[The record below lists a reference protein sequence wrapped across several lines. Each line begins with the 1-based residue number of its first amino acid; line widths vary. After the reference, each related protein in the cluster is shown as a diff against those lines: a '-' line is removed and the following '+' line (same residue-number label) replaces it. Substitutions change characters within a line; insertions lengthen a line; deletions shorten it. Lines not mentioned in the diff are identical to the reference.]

1 MQISIHKRKRILL
14 LFFLGIGLPS
24 LLLGYLAFRGI
35 QNDRALLEKKRL
47 DEHRR
52 IAEMVTRS
60 IDESIFEVEQTFL
73 NTVAN
78 RQGTAKP
85 AFSNSLESLKNQH
98 PLVEEVFLFQ
108 DFKKIHFPIAK
119 LLFLPDGSTQ
129 RFSASSRA
137 PILVRKIQAAQ
148 QLEFQK
154 KRYRNALIS
163 YQRTIGQVSDPQLKG
178 ELLSAIARVQKK
190 SKLFQD
196 AIKSYETIA
205 QDFSQVRVA
214 DGIPLGLVAR
224 LELGSL
230 FLEIND
236 SLSSIKTFIELYKSL
251 IQREWRLEKA
261 QYDFFAQRAKESID
275 EILSHPSLPP
285 QLLSYKS
292 TFQIS
297 VNEEKKQRNITERLL
312 EFQESAAV
320 DLQAKI
326 ARNLDSP
333 RDSAKRFTLE
343 IGRHSY
349 LVSLLS
355 QPMGKGIKT
364 NEIWGLL
371 LNAEYLKDNVLN
383 QALQRDVSSEK
394 TEWVVRGRDGEA
406 ILKSESALSG
416 SVTVKTNFAG
426 NFPDW
431 FLEFYEQ
438 EQRLIETFLTSRRG
452 IYFYMFLLIAGILI
466 FGSILTIRTVS
477 HELELAKMKSDFV
490 STISHE
496 FKSPL
501 TSIRQLA
508 EMLQAG
514 RIPSEERRQK
524 YYDVLLEQSER
535 LSLLTENILN
545 FAQMEEGRKEFEFKK
560 VDIGTLLQEIVSTIQ
575 DRVRHEGFVI
585 QTKIEKTLPS
595 IEIDSAP
602 ITQAVA
608 NLIDNAIK
616 FSGKTKKVVV
626 SSFTESRYLV
636 IAVKDFGI
644 GIKKEEIDKVFE
656 RFYRGGDELT
666 RMVKGSGLGLT
677 LVKQIVEAHHG
688 SVHVESEPGH
698 GSTFSMRLPLQSIEN
713 E

>member
-1 MQISIHKRKRILL
+1 MGLSIHKRKRILL

-60 IDESIFEVEQTFL
+60 IDESIFEVERAFL

-78 RQGTAKP
+78 SQEIAKP
-85 AFSNSLESLKNQH
+85 AFSRSLESLKNEH

-108 DFKKIHFPIAK
+108 GFKKIHFPVAK

-129 RFSASSRA
+129 RFSASS
-137 PILVRKIQAAQ
+137 PTPNLVRKIQAAQ
-148 QLEFQK
+148 QLEFQR
-154 KRYRNALIS
+154 KRYRDALIS
-163 YQRTIGQVSDPQLKG
+163 YQRTMGQVSGPQVKG
-178 ELLSAIARVQKK
+178 ELLSAVARVQKK

-196 AIKSYETIA
+196 SIKSYKIIA
-205 QDFSQVRVA
+205 QDFSQARIA

-230 FLEIND
+230 FLEID
-236 SLSSIKTFIELYKSL
+236 DPLSSAKTLTELYKSL

-261 QYDFFAQRAKESID
+261 QYDFFTQRAKESID
-275 EILSHPSLPP
+275 EILSRPSLSP
-285 QLLSYKS
+285 QFQSYKNS
-292 TFQIS
+292 FQILEG
-297 VNEEKKQRNITERLL
+297 EEKKQRNITERLL
-312 EFQESAAV
+312 DFQDSAAA

-326 ARNLDSP
+326 SRDSDTP
-333 RDSAKRFTLE
+333 RDSSKRFTLE

-355 QPMGKGIKT
+355 QPAGKGAEN
-364 NEIWGLL
+364 NETWGLL

-383 QALQRDVSSEK
+383 QALQRQVSSEK
-394 TEWVVRGRDGEA
+394 TEWIVRGRDGEV
-406 ILKSESALSG
+406 ILKSESATSG

-431 FLEFYEQ
+431 LLEFHQQ
-438 EQRLIETFLTSRRG
+438 EQRLLETFLTSRRG

-535 LSLLTENILN
+535 LSLLTDNILN
-545 FAQMEEGRKEFEFKK
+545 FAQMEEGRKEFEFKR
-560 VDIGTLLQEIVSTIQ
+560 VDIGALLQGIASAIQ
-575 DRVRHEGFVI
+575 DRVRHEDFVI
-585 QTKIEKTLPS
+585 QTKIEKSLPS
-595 IEIDSAP
+595 IEVDSAA
-602 ITQAVA
+602 ITQAIN
-608 NLIDNAIK
+608 NLVDNAIK
-616 FSGKTKKVVV
+616 FSGEAKKVVV
-626 SSFTESRYLV
+626 SSFVKDQYLV
-636 IAVKDFGI
+636 IAVQDFGV

-677 LVKQIVEAHHG
+677 LVKQIVDAHHG

-698 GSTFSMRLPLQSIEN
+698 GSTFSIKLPLQ
-713 E
+713 

>member
-1 MQISIHKRKRILL
+1 MGLSIHKRKRILL

-52 IAEMVTRS
+52 IAGMVTRS
-60 IDESIFEVEQTFL
+60 IDESIFEVERAFL
-73 NTVAN
+73 NIVAN
-78 RQGTAKP
+78 RQGMAKP
-85 AFSNSLESLKNQH
+85 AFSDSLESLKNQH

-108 DFKKIHFPIAK
+108 DFKKINFPVAK
-119 LLFLPDGSTQ
+119 LLFLPDGSMK
-129 RFSASSRA
+129 RFSASSPTPTLA
-137 PILVRKIQAAQ
+137 RKIQAAQ

-154 KRYRNALIS
+154 KRYRDALIS
-163 YQRTIGQVSDPQLKG
+163 YQRTMGEVSDPQVKG
-178 ELLSAIARVQKK
+178 ELLSAVARVQKK
-190 SKLFQD
+190 SKLFPD

-205 QDFSQVRVA
+205 QDFSQVRIA
-214 DGIPLGLVAR
+214 DGIPLGLAAR
-224 LELGSL
+224 LELSSL
-230 FLEIND
+230 FLETD
-236 SLSSIKTFIELYKSL
+236 DPLSSAKTFTELYKGL

-261 QYDFFAQRAKESID
+261 QYDFFTQRAKESID
-275 EILSHPSLPP
+275 EILSRPSLPS
-285 QLLSYKS
+285 QLQSYKS
-292 TFQIS
+292 TFQIL
-297 VNEEKKQRNITERLL
+297 VDEEKKQRNITERLL
-312 EFQESAAV
+312 DFQESAAA

-326 ARNLDSP
+326 SRDSDTP

-343 IGRHSY
+343 IGKHSY
-349 LVSLLS
+349 LVSLLN
-355 QPMGKGIKT
+355 QPAGKGAEN
-364 NEIWGLL
+364 NESWGLL
-371 LNAEYLKDNVLN
+371 LNAEYLKDDVLN
-383 QALQRDVSSEK
+383 RALQRQVSSEK
-394 TEWVVRGRDGEA
+394 TEWIVRGRDGEA
-406 ILKSESALSG
+406 ILKSESATSG

-426 NFPDW
+426 NFPNW
-431 FLEFYEQ
+431 FVEFHQQ
-438 EQRLIETFLTSRRG
+438 EQRLLETFLTSRRG

-560 VDIGTLLQEIVSTIQ
+560 IDIGALLQEIASTIQ
-575 DRVRHEGFVI
+575 DRVRHDGFVI
-585 QTKIEKTLPS
+585 QTKIEKSLPL
-595 IEIDSAP
+595 IEVDSAAL
-602 ITQAVA
+602 TQAIN
-608 NLIDNAIK
+608 NLVDNAIK
-616 FSGKTKKVVV
+616 FSGEAKKVVV
-626 SSFTESRYLV
+626 SSFMKDQYLV
-636 IAVKDFGI
+636 IAVQDFGV

-677 LVKQIVEAHHG
+677 LVKQIAEAHHG

-698 GSTFSMRLPLQSIEN
+698 GSTFSIKLPLPSIKDE
-713 E
+713 

>member
-560 VDIGTLLQEIVSTIQ
+560 VDIGALLKEIVSTIQ
-575 DRVRHEGFVI
+575 DRVHYEDFVI
-585 QTKIEKTLPS
+585 QTKIEKSLPS
-595 IEIDSAP
+595 IEVDSAA
-602 ITQAVA
+602 ITQAIN
-608 NLIDNAIK
+608 NLVDNAIK
-616 FSGKTKKVVV
+616 FSGENKKVIV
-626 SSFTESRYLV
+626 SSFTEDQYLV
-636 IAVKDFGI
+636 IAVQDFGI

-656 RFYRGGDELT
+656 RFYRGGDELS

-688 SVHVESEPGH
+688 SVHVESEPGR
-698 GSTFSMRLPLQSIEN
+698 GSTFSIRLPLQ
-713 E
+713 

>member
-1 MQISIHKRKRILL
+1 MGLSIHKRKRILL

-60 IDESIFEVEQTFL
+60 IDESIFEVERTFL

-78 RQGTAKP
+78 RQGMAKP
-85 AFSNSLESLKNQH
+85 AFSESLESLKNQH

-108 DFKKIHFPIAK
+108 DFKKIHFPVAK

-129 RFSASSRA
+129 RFSVSSPTPALAS
-137 PILVRKIQAAQ
+137 KIQAAQ
-148 QLEFQK
+148 QMEFQK
-154 KRYRNALIS
+154 KRYRDALIN
-163 YQRTIGQVSDPQLKG
+163 YQRTMAEVSDPLVKG
-178 ELLSAIARVQKK
+178 ELLSAVARVQKK

-196 AIKSYETIA
+196 SIKSYETIA
-205 QDFSQVRVA
+205 KDFSQARIA

-230 FLEIND
+230 FLGIND
-236 SLSSIKTFIELYKSL
+236 PLNSAKTFTELYKSL

-261 QYDFFAQRAKESID
+261 QYDFFTQRAKESID
-275 EILSHPSLPP
+275 EILSRPSLPS
-285 QLLSYKS
+285 QFQSYKS
-292 TFQIS
+292 TFQ
-297 VNEEKKQRNITERLL
+297 VLEGEEKKQRNITERLL
-312 EFQESAAV
+312 DFQESSAA

-326 ARNLDSP
+326 SRDSDTP

-343 IGRHSY
+343 IGKHSY
-349 LVSLLS
+349 LVSLLN
-355 QPMGKGIKT
+355 QPAGKGAEN
-364 NEIWGLL
+364 NETWGLL
-371 LNAEYLKDNVLN
+371 LNAEYLKDNLLN
-383 QALQRDVSSEK
+383 QALHGDVSSEK
-394 TEWVVRGRDGEA
+394 TEWFVRGRDGKV
-406 ILKSESALSG
+406 ILKSESATSG

-431 FLEFYEQ
+431 FLEFHQQ
-438 EQRLIETFLTSRRG
+438 EQRLLETFLTSRRG

-535 LSLLTENILN
+535 LSLLAENILN
-545 FAQMEEGRKEFEFKK
+545 FAQMEEGRKKFEFKR
-560 VDIGTLLQEIVSTIQ
+560 VDIGALLQEIVSTIQ
-575 DRVRHEGFVI
+575 DRVRHEDFVI
-585 QTKIEKTLPS
+585 QTKIEKSLPL
-595 IEIDSAP
+595 IEVDSAAL
-602 ITQAVA
+602 TQAIN
-608 NLIDNAIK
+608 NLVDNAIK
-616 FSGKTKKVVV
+616 FSGEAKKVVV
-626 SSFTESRYLV
+626 SSFMKDQYLV
-636 IAVKDFGI
+636 FAVQDFGV

-698 GSTFSMRLPLQSIEN
+698 GSTFSIKLPLQ
-713 E
+713 